1 MTESCTPRRGSRHYP
16 MIVAL
21 VLGLVSVGAPWLSVE
36 LPTGATGTAGVADVA
51 PASFSVALAAIA
63 AWGATLLTRERA
75 TRIVSGLQGLL
86 AGVAALFYAQAFVET
101 DSVIESV
108 AANASGVIGA
118 LSASDSVATW
128 SPTWIGVWGV
138 VLLAI
143 LISGIWGVLAPGGRR
158 RSRSRY
164 GRPDQVN
171 EPDPWDSLSD
181 GGDPT
186 SR

>member
-1 MTESCTPRRGSRHYP
+1 

-21 VLGLVSVGAPWLSVE
+21 IVGLVSVGAPWVTVE
-36 LPTGATGTAGVADVA
+36 LPTGATGTAGVAEVA
-51 PASFSVALAAIA
+51 PASFSAALAAVA

-75 TRIVSGLQGLL
+75 TRVVSVLQGLL
-86 AGVAALFYAQAFVET
+86 GVVAVVFYARAFIET

-108 AANASGVIGA
+108 ASNASGVIGA

-128 SPTWIGVWGV
+128 LPAWIVLWGV

-143 LISGIWGVLAPGGRR
+143 IISGVWGVLVPGGRR
-158 RSRSRY
+158 SGRSKYERS
-164 GRPDQVN
+164 DQVS
-171 EPDPWDSLSD
+171 EPDPWESLSD
-181 GGDPT
+181 GEDPT